1 MNKIYLFDVDGVIVN
16 SDYFTV
22 TYCQEFDIK
31 ISEFEDFFNYDFL
44 ACLIGKKDLK
54 EAIKPWLKKWNWT
67 KSVEAFLMYWF
78 EAENKLNVEL
88 LEQIKSL
95 KQNNNRFYLATNQ
108 EKYRVAFLNQEMG
121 LNKYFEK
128 TYSSSLIG
136 YTKPNEKFFN
146 FILSDLNT
154 NPENIYF
161 YDDRQENVDAAKR
174 LGINSSVY
182 KIGDRIL

>member
-1 MNKIYLFDVDGVIVN
+1 MSKIYLFDVDGVIVN

-31 ISEFEDFFNYDFL
+31 ISEFEDFFNNDFL

-95 KQNNNRFYLATNQ
+95 KQNNNRLFLATNQ

-136 YTKPNEKFFN
+136 YTKPNEFFFN
-146 FILSDLNT
+146 YIINDLKT
-154 NPENIYF
+154 NPEQIHF
-161 YDDRQENVDAAKR
+161 YDDSLENVEAAKR
-174 LGINSSVY
+174 LGIHSNLY
-182 KIGDRIL
+182 KIGDKIL